1 MAFAIIEMGG
11 VQFKVEPGRF
21 YDVNRLAHEP
31 EATLSL
37 DQVLLVHDGETV
49 SIGQPLVKGATVEVT
64 VMQHLR
70 DRKILVY
77 KMQPKKKTR
86 KKQGHR
92 QDLTRF
98 MVDAIHLD
106 GKAVGQTA
114 QAEKA
119 AKKSAPKSTPKKAK
133 ETDDAIAVEAEVV
146 PAD

>member
-21 YDVNRLAHEP
+21 YDVNRLAHQP
-31 EATLSL
+31 ETTLSL
-37 DQVLLVHDGETV
+37 DQVLLVHDGETL

-98 MVDAIHLD
+98 MVNAIHLN
-106 GKAVGQTA
+106 GKAVGDTT
-114 QAEKA
+114 A
-119 AKKSAPKSTPKKAK
+119 AKKPAQKSSTK
-133 ETDDAIAVEAEVV
+133 ESQKTEAAIAVEAEVV
-146 PAD
+146 SAD